1 MTCKNHC
8 KDHVLTT
15 ILDYAIGD
23 LTKHRALARKLKV
36 MAFSRN
42 WEIRQAYTKDR
53 RYGWQQGIFFFLLQ
67 PVERYKMPSWEIN
80 ISKHD
85 ITQNKQITNQK

>member
-8 KDHVLTT
+8 KNHVLTT
-15 ILDYAIGD
+15 ILDYAVGD

-53 RYGWQQGIFFFLLQ
+53 RYGWQQGIFFFSFTTCRTLQ
-67 PVERYKMPSWEIN
+67 NAVLG
-80 ISKHD
+80 
-85 ITQNKQITNQK
+85 NKYFKA

>member
-1 MTCKNHC
+1 MTYKNHC

-53 RYGWQQGIFFFLLQ
+53 RYGWQQGIFFFFYNLLNATKCR
-67 PVERYKMPSWEIN
+67 PGK
-80 ISKHD
+80 
-85 ITQNKQITNQK
+85 